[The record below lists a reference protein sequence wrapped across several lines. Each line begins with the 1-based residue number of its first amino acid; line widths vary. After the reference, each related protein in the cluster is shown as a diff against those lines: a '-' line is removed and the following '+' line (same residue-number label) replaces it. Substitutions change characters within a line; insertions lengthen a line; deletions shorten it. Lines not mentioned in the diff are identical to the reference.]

1 MTKLD
6 EKKLLGRI
14 SSLERQVADLYMS
27 LENNKFDK
35 HVYTV
40 AEVARILEITP
51 QAVYFMIHREELET
65 VKLGTIKVLGDS
77 LRGKLGVV
85 NRERLGVGY

>member
-6 EKKLLGRI
+6 EKKLLSRI
-14 SSLERQVADLYMS
+14 SSLEHQVASLYMS

-40 AEVARILEITP
+40 AEVAQILGLTP
-51 QAVYFMIHREELET
+51 QAVYTMIHREELQT

-77 LRGKLGVV
+77 LRSKLGVV
-85 NRERLGVGY
+85 I